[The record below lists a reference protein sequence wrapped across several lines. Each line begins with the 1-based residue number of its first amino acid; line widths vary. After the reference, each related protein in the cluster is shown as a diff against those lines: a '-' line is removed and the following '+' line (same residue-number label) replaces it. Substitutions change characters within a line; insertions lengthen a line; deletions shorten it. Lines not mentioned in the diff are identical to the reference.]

1 MKKATEAMK
10 ASEIESLIAG
20 ASDWN
25 QVLERFADRVSPT
38 QTTPTTSSALPE
50 EKLIVV
56 DLVKELYWNIEE
68 KVIEQ
73 VRVFQF
79 FSFILFFLASTDC
92 GQGVESP
99 KLGHKECGSR
109 VARNEY
115 Q

>member
-1 MKKATEAMK
+1 MK

-25 QVLERFADRVSPT
+25 QVLERFADRVTPT
-38 QTTPTTSSALPE
+38 QTTPTTSAALPE
-50 EKLIVV
+50 EKMIVV

-73 VRVFQF
+73 VMG
-79 FSFILFFLASTDC
+79 SSWLPTNCD
-92 GQGVESP
+92 QGVESP
-99 KLGHKECGSR
+99 KLGYKQCGSR
-109 VARNEY
+109 VARNEH